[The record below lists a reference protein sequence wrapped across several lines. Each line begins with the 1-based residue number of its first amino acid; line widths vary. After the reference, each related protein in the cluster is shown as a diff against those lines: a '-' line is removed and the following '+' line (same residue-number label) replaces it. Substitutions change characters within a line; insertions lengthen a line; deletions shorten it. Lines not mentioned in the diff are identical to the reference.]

1 MGEWRHP
8 DHYTDWAKAYAVTRM
23 RAEIGE
29 FLDHCLPLLRDA
41 ARAQGYALAVHGSL
55 SRDLDLI
62 AVPWTDDATGL
73 DTLVAALAEA
83 TKEATGWGHI
93 SGRSDNSWRSDK
105 PHGRVAV
112 TILASAEL
120 SLDISIVPA
129 LAGNGDQ

>member
-23 RAEIGE
+23 RAEIGV

-41 ARAQGYALAVHGSL
+41 ARANGYALAVHGSL

-62 AVPWTDDATGL
+62 AVPWTDEASDLDAI
-73 DTLVAALAEA
+73 VAALAEA
-83 TKEATGWGHI
+83 TRSATGWGHV
-93 SGRSDNSWRSDK
+93 SGRSDNSWRTDK
-105 PHGRVAV
+105 PHGRIAV

-120 SLDISIVPA
+120 SLDISFMPRA
-129 LAGNGDQ
+129 ELTP

>member
-23 RAEIGE
+23 RAEIGV
-29 FLDHCLPLLRDA
+29 FLDHCLDLLRDA
-41 ARAQGYALAVHGSL
+41 ARAHGYALSIHGSL

-62 AVPWTDDATGL
+62 AVPWTDEASDL
-73 DTLVAALAEA
+73 DTIVAALAAA
-83 TKEATGWGHI
+83 TKEATGWGHV
-93 SGRSDNSWRSDK
+93 SGRSDNSWRTDK

-120 SLDISIVPA
+120 SLDISFMPLVPV
-129 LAGNGDQ
+129 GGK